1 MSERTVKGEMHG
13 CVVCGR
19 LHELYVVYDGDGKF
33 VDLKVMSADGEKVA
47 DPRRPLVACQ
57 RHSQGEIEAALAR
70 SGRSRQED
78 D

>member
-1 MSERTVKGEMHG
+1 MWSTTTP
-13 CVVCGR
+13 
-19 LHELYVVYDGDGKF
+19 KF
-33 VDLKVMSADGEKVA
+33 VDLKVMSATEKGA
-47 DPRRPLVACQ
+47 DARHPLVACQ